1 VDGDLAV
8 FGVRFP
14 GGKRARAVR
23 VGPGCSP
30 AALASALALP
40 RPLVVLNGGTGEL
53 PPELAGALGPPLA
66 DGLAGM
72 VANGT

>member
-14 GGKRARAVR
+14 GGNRARAVR
-23 VGPGCSP
+23 VGPG
-30 AALASALALP
+30 
-40 RPLVVLNGGTGEL
+40 PL
-53 PPELAGALGPPLA
+53 LA